1 MPRLRATA
9 VSSAC
14 VLLPRAVLNVMLQ
27 ERLARL
33 PNETGGFLL
42 GHRRRGHIEIVE
54 ATLQAKMDRASETS
68 FERIDLNHRHRA
80 EAVWESSG
88 GRIGL
93 VGDWHTHPFGPPR
106 PSAAD
111 RNAWRQ
117 LVSSIQENGVGII
130 LAEGEPGVFVA
141 PLRWSLLGAK
151 RCSLVEECDADLVF
165 ECAGCRSGL
174 ADRRQRKVGR
184 HLLHVGHER

>member
-9 VSSAC
+9 VSRAC

-33 PNETGGFLL
+33 PKETGGFLL
-42 GHRRRGHIEIVE
+42 GHRRGSHIEIVE
-54 ATLQAKMDRASETS
+54 ATLQAKMDQASETS
-68 FERIDLNHRHRA
+68 FERIDLHHQHRA

-93 VGDWHTHPFGPPR
+93 VGDWHTHPFGSPR

-111 RNAWRQ
+111 RSAWRQ
-117 LVSSIQENGVGII
+117 LVSSIRGNGVGII

-141 PLRWSLLGAK
+141 PRRWNLLGAK
-151 RCSLVEECDADLVF
+151 QCSLVEECDADLVF
-165 ECAGCRSGL
+165 EVAGCRSGL
-174 ADRRQRKVGR
+174 ADRRQRNA
-184 HLLHVGHER
+184 